1 MSRSVTCPVGGAG
14 KKAMN
19 ASTIVVADAVEGS
32 HVLTI
37 HGYSQQ
43 KGLSDGDYF
52 KSGLFNVGDR
62 TWYIAYYPKGYG
74 VPNADWISLHLVLA
88 ETTDTL
94 VKIHLRFSLLDHTG
108 SRTSAIARHDRGLG
122 IHKLQFRGI

>member
-1 MSRSVTCPVGGAG
+1 
-14 KKAMN
+14 MN

-37 HGYSQQ
+37 HGYSRQ

-108 SRTSAIARHDRGLG
+108 SRTSAIARHDRGLR